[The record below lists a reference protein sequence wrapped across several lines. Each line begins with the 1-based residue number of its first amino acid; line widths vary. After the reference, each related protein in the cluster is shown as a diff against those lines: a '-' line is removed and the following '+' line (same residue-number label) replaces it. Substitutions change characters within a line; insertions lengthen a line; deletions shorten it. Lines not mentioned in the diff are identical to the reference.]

1 MTVMHY
7 WGMESMIDHG
17 RSVSIADVYFANGS
31 DNTLMNLLLKEDL
44 LYKVSAYNGWNTASN
59 TIGFAI
65 AQAILAPEMN
75 PAAHK
80 SMLLEQYIDNWAY
93 QANVRKKIKRF
104 ADIRKTH
111 GKVNQEI
118 LEEMIAELQD
128 FAKNKMNL
136 NPQTISANF
145 PWDRFFE
152 IEALVSETPKYNLHL
167 TEAARNE
174 RLASA
179 QKKTEEAKKS
189 NKDD

>member
-1 MTVMHY
+1 MQIS
-7 WGMESMIDHG
+7 E
-17 RSVSIADVYFANGS
+17 
-31 DNTLMNLLLKEDL
+31 
-44 LYKVSAYNGWNTASN
+44 
-59 TIGFAI
+59 
-65 AQAILAPEMN
+65 
-75 PAAHK
+75 
-80 SMLLEQYIDNWAY
+80 
-93 QANVRKKIKRF
+93 
-104 ADIRKTH
+104 
-111 GKVNQEI
+111 
-118 LEEMIAELQD
+118 
-128 FAKNKMNL
+128 KNKLNL